1 MKTNNMYNNNLYAFF
16 CTNNI
21 NNIKKTL
28 DVFNQ
33 VDVLYENGTFF
44 AFAISKGNVDVC
56 KALLNYFEKKQF
68 PEKNRE
74 YEEAKGKLIEILE
87 NITSDM
93 DISSEMQKVLSP
105 YIDFEENIDIA
116 RLSDLDELDFNIP
129 ISFKYEENKEVEII
143 GGTIESNNHI
153 EHSNHTEIIY

>member
-1 MKTNNMYNNNLYAFF
+1 MINKLLYNNF
-16 CTNNI
+16 CWNEEKEV
-21 NNIKKTL
+21 IKILDTYNGI
-28 DVFNQ
+28 DVF
-33 VDVLYENGTFF
+33 YKNGKFF
-44 AFAISKGNVDVC
+44 EFAISKGNVDVC
-56 KALLNYFEKKQF
+56 KALVNYFENKQF

-87 NITSDM
+87 NITSNM

-116 RLSDLDELDFNIP
+116 RLSDFDEFDFNIP

-153 EHSNHTEIIY
+153 EHSNHTEIIS